1 MLYMIVSIQ
10 GKLFVIFPQVQIVRA
25 DYSSWLTGAVEN
37 ILVDASY
44 LMNATRQSILYQ
56 YVICIG

>member
-10 GKLFVIFPQVQIVRA
+10 GKLFVIFPQVPLVRA
-25 DYSSWLTGAVEN
+25 DYSSWLTGVAEN

-56 YVICIG
+56 